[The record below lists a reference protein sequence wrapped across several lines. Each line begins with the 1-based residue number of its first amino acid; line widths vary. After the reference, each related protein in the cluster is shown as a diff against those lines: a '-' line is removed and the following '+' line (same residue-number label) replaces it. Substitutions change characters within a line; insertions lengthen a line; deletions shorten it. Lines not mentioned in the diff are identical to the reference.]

1 MRQQFWQQRLSEQ
14 QEQVLS
20 PGCVTVG
27 NVVIRTLAM
36 RVWLRERKEV
46 WETMTVLGTL
56 LVIFGLILIL
66 TDKK

>member
-1 MRQQFWQQRLSEQ
+1 MQQQFWQQRLSEQ

-27 NVVIRTLAM
+27 NVVIRMLAM

-46 WETMTVLGTL
+46 ERRHDNFRSTVDYIWTYPDFDG
-56 LVIFGLILIL
+56 
-66 TDKK
+66 

>member
-1 MRQQFWQQRLSEQ
+1 MQQLFWQQRLSER

-27 NVVIRTLAM
+27 IVVIAKLVT

-46 WETMTVLGTL
+46 KEEHDNNRSTVDYIWSYPDFDG
-56 LVIFGLILIL
+56 
-66 TDKK
+66 